1 MAARS
6 LSSGILKLE
15 EQLTCPICLEM
26 YTNPK
31 TLPCLHSFCQGC
43 LEQLPL
49 SIRENNSGY
58 YISCPTCR
66 YKTELPGGE
75 ASAFPVA
82 FHINNLRDTH
92 NILQEV
98 SHPQAQSD
106 PQSGLNYCTDHDKPL
121 EIWCETCD
129 EIICV
134 NCAVR
139 EHKNHRYDMIT
150 DIYSKQRGKIEI
162 SLIPVKKKVE
172 TLKIAL
178 STLEER
184 KAKIE
189 EKGEE
194 VTEEIHEMVEEMITA
209 LRNSERKLTSQA
221 KRVTDAKVQALSNQI
236 ESAKTSLSLLHD
248 VCRYV
253 EQSLETGTPQ
263 QVLSSKKQM
272 MDRMSEVNAQ
282 INVKELQPIENAD
295 LRLMVKSKV
304 IESLHNIWDIET
316 SYSPQTIQQCKVK
329 IDQLEHQMKEK
340 MISFSLVVEAPDS
353 LPLFTPLSSIEC
365 SVAPVGK
372 VKSKPTQ
379 TTMTATDE
387 PGTYHMHCNSSSGTY
402 RIDVQVQNVQLED
415 ASLVVPINPYLDSI
429 TPVQTI
435 TDLGWPYRVTVHD
448 DGRIIATEY
457 NRVTVLDREGRKVK
471 SIGEGGSGDI
481 KFISPADTA
490 ITPDNFLLVCDS
502 YRILKLGLNGDYVAS
517 VGEYGSGPLQ
527 FNTPNGIA
535 VSPTSGKIY
544 VADQCNNRIQVL
556 NPDLTFSHLFG
567 SKGTA
572 NGQFQSPR
580 DIAIDSQGLVYV
592 ADYDNHRIQ
601 KFKPDGKFLIKF
613 GREGSA
619 SLGKLKNPSGITIDT
634 GVTGLLYVSEKGNC
648 RVSVFTSDGVFVNSF
663 GGEGSTNQFKA
674 PRGLTCDKNGF
685 LYVCDYGK
693 KQVVVY

>member
-1 MAARS
+1 MAAKS

-15 EQLTCPICLEM
+15 EQLTCPICLDM

-49 SIRENNSGY
+49 SLGKTKAGY

-75 ASAFPVA
+75 AGALPVA
-82 FHINNLRDTH
+82 FHINNLKDTH

-98 SHPQAQSD
+98 SHPQSDLQSD
-106 PQSGLNYCTDHDKPL
+106 LKFCMDHNKPL
-121 EIWCETCD
+121 EIWCESCD

-139 EHKNHRYDMIT
+139 EHKNHRYDIIT
-150 DIYSKQRGKIEI
+150 DVYPKQRGKIEV
-162 SLIPVKKKVE
+162 SLIPVKKNVE
-172 TLKIAL
+172 MIKIAM

-194 VTEEIHEMVEEMITA
+194 VEQEIHEMVEEMVTA
-209 LRNSERKLTSQA
+209 LRNSEKKLTSQA
-221 KRVTDAKVQALSNQI
+221 KRITEAKVQVLTNQI
-236 ESAKTSLSLLHD
+236 ESAKNSLSLLDD
-248 VCRYV
+248 VCKYV
-253 EQSLETGTPQ
+253 EQSLKTGTPQ

-282 INVKELQPIENAD
+282 INVEELQPIENAD
-295 LRLMVKSKV
+295 LRLVVAQSKIMESLQNIWN
-304 IESLHNIWDIET
+304 IES
-316 SYSPQTIQQCKVK
+316 SYSPQTLQQCKVK
-329 IDQLEHQMKEK
+329 IDQLEHHIKEK
-340 MISFSLVVEAPDS
+340 EISFSLAVEAPDS
-353 LPLFTPLSSIEC
+353 LPLFTPPSSVEC
-365 SVAPVGK
+365 SVVPVGRIK
-372 VKSKPTQ
+372 FKPNQ
-379 TTMTATDE
+379 MTMRATDE
-387 PGTYHMHCNSSSGTY
+387 IGTYHIHCKSSSGTY
-402 RIDVQVQNVQLED
+402 RVDVQVQGVQLED
-415 ASLVVPINPYLDSI
+415 TLLVVPINPYLDSI

-435 TDLGWPYRVTVHD
+435 SDLGWPYRVTVHD

-457 NRVTVLDREGRKVK
+457 NCVTVLDSEGRKVI
-471 SIGEGGSGDI
+471 SIGGGGNEDI

-490 ITPDNFLLVCDS
+490 LTPDNFLLVCDS
-502 YRILKLGLNGDYVAS
+502 YRILKIGMNGDYVAS

-567 SKGTA
+567 SKGSA

-580 DIAIDSQGLVYV
+580 DIAIDSKGLVYV

-613 GREGSA
+613 GREGTA

-663 GGEGSTNQFKA
+663 GGEGSIHQFKA